1 MKGLCTH
8 DMAQQ
13 SRREFIKYGAAAA
26 GSLALAGCSGGG
38 GGDDEFPNQKITNI
52 IPYEPGGGTDT
63 YLRQVGQFYPD
74 VFDVNARYENV
85 PGAAGMR
92 GITQAAQAEPDGY
105 TMVGV
110 NPPAEVLP
118 WLQDEDLQEQVD
130 IRALEPVASVGY
142 SSYCLIGH
150 TDHNFDGFQDVID
163 RFQDGEFSQIGGTQ
177 AGGAAHIV
185 AILMRDQMGLE
196 WDDYI
201 AYDGAA
207 PTVEAVSSGEIPV
220 GLPTSGTAKPAA
232 EEGLV
237 DPIVVGR
244 SEGDNI
250 FPNTPSVTDEGFD
263 NIDFVGA
270 VTRSLLAPPDTPQDR
285 LDTLLGGIQEIV
297 ESDDMQ
303 EWSEDTGQGVAYLDQ
318 EGTRDVW
325 HGGIKK
331 IQEEIDLESIQ
342 DA

>member
-1 MKGLCTH
+1 
-8 DMAQQ
+8 MAQP
-13 SRREFIKYGAAAA
+13 SRRDFIKYGAAA
-26 GSLALAGCSGGG
+26 GSLTLAGCSGGG
-38 GGDDEFPNQKITNI
+38 GGGGGEFPNKEITNI

-92 GITQAAQAEPDGY
+92 GISQAAQAEPEGY

-118 WLQDEDLQEQVD
+118 WLLDEDLQDQVD
-130 IRALEPVASVGY
+130 ITALEPVASVGF
-142 SSYCLIGH
+142 SSYCLIGNA
-150 TDHNFDGFQDVID
+150 DLDFDGFQDVID
-163 RFQDGEFSQIGGTQ
+163 RFQSGEFSQIGGTQ

-207 PTVEAVSSGEIPV
+207 PTVEAVSSGEIPI

-232 EEGLV
+232 DEGLV
-237 DPIVVGR
+237 DPIVLCR
-244 SEGDNI
+244 ADGDGI
-250 FPNTPSVTDEGFD
+250 FPDTPSVTDEGFD

-270 VTRSLLAPPDTPQDR
+270 VTRSLLAPPETPGDR
-285 LDTLLGGIQEIV
+285 LDTLSSGIKEIV

-303 EWSEDTGQGVAYLDQ
+303 EWSEETGQGVAYLDQ
-318 EGTRDVW
+318 EGTRNVW
-325 HGGIKK
+325 HGGVETIR
-331 IQEEIDLESIQ
+331 ENVDLESIQ
-342 DA
+342 NA